1 MAKIALTIFL
11 PSVPDEFKDLSEVVD
26 FLNDLVAAIYDPVD
40 SLQDEFN
47 GKIEIINQLVK
58 EISVTDT
65 GSADTEF
72 TVTHSLGRIPTYY
85 WYTIDKAGIVYDSR
99 RVDWTISLMYLKCSV
114 ANAALKLAIPL

>member
-1 MAKIALTIFL
+1 MAKIALTISL
-11 PSVPDEFKDLSEVVD
+11 PSVPDEFKDLSEVKD
-26 FLNDLVAAIYDPVD
+26 FLEDLVSAIYDPID

-47 GKIEIINQLVK
+47 GKVEIINQLIK
-58 EISVTDT
+58 EISVADT

-99 RVDWTISLMYLKCSV
+99 RTSWSTSVMYLKCNQ